1 MIDVHSHVLPG
12 IDDGTKE
19 IDEAVAFCRLAAER
33 GTEILVATPH
43 HKPGSYRNP
52 RDRVL
57 ENVESLQSRID
68 AAGVKLRLAPGCEI
82 FVDTD
87 LADRIKSGEL
97 LTYGDARR
105 YILLEFSF
113 QQYPVRP
120 EDLIF
125 RLKLSGVTP
134 VIAHP
139 ERIRWFQEDVDR
151 LEALVRAGALAQV
164 TGSSLEGTF
173 GSRVRAI
180 TERMMERRCVH
191 MIASDAHDLSYR
203 PPGLRKAVEVA
214 EGIVGGEAALRMVR
228 EIPAAVVE
236 GREVRVDAPVA
247 STDLP
252 KRGRGFLGLFGRSAR
267 KRRVE

>member
-12 IDDGTKE
+12 IDDGTKVVE
-19 IDEAVAFCRLAAER
+19 EAVEFCRLAAER

-43 HKPGSYRNP
+43 HKPGSYQNP

-57 ENVESLQSRID
+57 QSVASLQKRID
-68 AAGVKLRLAPGCEI
+68 TAGIRLRLAPGCEI

-87 LADRIKSGEL
+87 LADRIGAGEL
-97 LTYGDARR
+97 LTYGDNRR

-120 EDLIF
+120 EDLVF

-151 LEALVRAGALAQV
+151 LVTLVRAGALAQV

-173 GSRVRAI
+173 GSRVRSI
-180 TERMMERRCVH
+180 TREMLERGCVH
-191 MIASDAHDLSYR
+191 LIASDAHDLSYR
-203 PPGLRKAVEVA
+203 PPGLERATEAAA
-214 EGIVGGEAALRMVR
+214 EIVGEEAARRMVR
-228 EIPAAVVE
+228 ETPAAVVE
-236 GREVRVDAPVA
+236 GREVRVDPPIGA
-247 STDLP
+247 DELP
-252 KRGRGFLGLFGRSAR
+252 KKRGGFLGLFGRAGR
-267 KRRVE
+267 KR

>member
-19 IDEAVAFCRLAAER
+19 IDEAIAFCRLAAER
-33 GTEILVATPH
+33 GTEVLVATPH
-43 HKPGSYRNP
+43 HKPGSYSNP

-57 ENVESLQSRID
+57 ENVERLQKRID
-68 AAGVKLRLAPGCEI
+68 AAGVRLRLAPGSEI

-87 LADRIKSGEL
+87 LADRIQSGEL
-97 LTYGDARR
+97 LTYGDKRR

-125 RLKLSGVTP
+125 RLKLASITP

-139 ERIRWFQEDVDR
+139 ERIRYFQEDPDR
-151 LEALVRAGALAQV
+151 LESLVRAGALAQV
-164 TGSSLEGTF
+164 TGSSLMGTF
-173 GSRVRAI
+173 GSRVRSI

-203 PPGLRKAVEVA
+203 PPGLEQARERA
-214 EGIVGGEAALRMVR
+214 EAIVGGEAADRMVR
-228 EIPAAVVE
+228 EIPAAIVE
-236 GREVRVDAPVA
+236 GRDVRVEPPIAA
-247 STDLP
+247 ADLP
-252 KRGRGFLGLFGRSAR
+252 RRRGGFLGLFGRGGR
-267 KRRVE
+267 RRRVE

>member
-12 IDDGTKE
+12 IDDGTKVLE
-19 IDEAVAFCRLAAER
+19 EAVEFCRLAAER

-43 HKPGSYRNP
+43 HKPGSYQNP

-57 ENVESLQSRID
+57 EKVEDLQKRID
-68 AAGVKLRLAPGCEI
+68 AAGVRLRLAPGCEI

-87 LADRIKSGEL
+87 LADRIGTGEL
-97 LTYGDARR
+97 LTYGDNRR

-125 RLKLSGVTP
+125 RLKLAGVTP

-139 ERIRWFQEDVDR
+139 ERIRWFQEDADR
-151 LEALVRAGALAQV
+151 LETLVRAGALAQV

-173 GSRVRAI
+173 GSRVKSI
-180 TERMMERRCVH
+180 TRSMMERGCIH
-191 MIASDAHDLSYR
+191 LIASDAHDLSYR
-203 PPGLRKAVEVA
+203 PPGLMRAIEA
-214 EGIVGGEAALRMVR
+214 ASEIVGAEAARRMVQ

-236 GREVRVDAPVA
+236 GREVRVDPPVA
-247 STDLP
+247 PEDLP
-252 KRGRGFLGLFGRSAR
+252 KKRGGFLGLFGRAGR